1 MVLNFSNIED
11 GIIGLVLY
19 YIEETIPMSDEQQQY
34 IVDQDTKAAL
44 YALSQSATLNPNQGY
59 IDIQAEITKARMQGT
74 KRAEDL
80 RKQLVQKATHHQVG
94 QKESIDELLTIEKK
108 PNFRGWVD
116 PESTSGLINYTE
128 QNEST

>member
-1 MVLNFSNIED
+1 MEIRNGNIGVIYWYEEVVLPMT
-11 GIIGLVLY
+11 
-19 YIEETIPMSDEQQQY
+19 EEERQY
-34 IVDQDTKAAL
+34 IIDQDTKAAL
-44 YALSQSATLNPNQGY
+44 YALSQSASLNPNQGY
-59 IDIQAEITKARMQGT
+59 IDIQAEITKARTQGT

-116 PESTSGLINYTE
+116 PESTSVLINYTE